1 MRTYVCINP
10 PFVANEPIDA
20 HTCIIYLCV
29 QDFHTSFRFLHV
41 RSKYMLNTIL
51 SVHSRVLSHVKK
63 LVVVYYLKCVKGTHS
78 KYY

>member
-1 MRTYVCINP
+1 MHLFIYSPMRTYVCINP

-63 LVVVYYLKCVKGTHS
+63 VSSSILPKNV
-78 KYY
+78 